1 MKMKYSMTWD
11 LDSIYEGGS
20 QSKAFRQE
28 LMELEQHIVDLKAS
42 LLKTDALQAEQ
53 LAAQTENLQYILL
66 GLRQAESFVSC
77 LMAQNMFDEEAVA
90 LNDRVAQLNASFTKL
105 LTVFDNRLRELSDMS
120 WDDMLK
126 LPALQE
132 VAFNLTERRELAK
145 KKMSPELEAL
155 AADLAI
161 DGYHGW
167 GDFYNTIVAR
177 TNFVSVNEQGEQMTL
192 SAGQMANKLSE
203 GDRSIRSEAFQTWEK
218 GWEEQADFCAD
229 TLNRIAGFRLKWYQN
244 RKWESFLEEPL
255 QMNRMSKETLDAMWQ
270 AVEKGKALLVP
281 YFERK
286 AKLFGVDKLD
296 WHDVEA
302 PLSTSA
308 ATMNFDEGAK
318 FIIDKF
324 AGFSEELAKF
334 AEMAFEQRWIE
345 AEDRPGKRPGG
356 FCTSLPKSGQTRIFM
371 TYSGTASNVS
381 TLAHELGHAYHQ
393 HVMNDM
399 PALTQEYAMNV
410 AETASTFAEL
420 IVSDQAL
427 KEATDKAEQL
437 AIVED
442 KIQRAVA
449 FYMNIHAR
457 FIFESAFYEARQA
470 GPVPAK
476 ELNRMMVEAQ
486 KQAFNGLLGQY
497 HPHFW
502 AAKLHF
508 YLTDVPFYNFPY
520 TFGYLFSAG
529 IYKLAARQGPKFIG
543 AYDALLRDTGR
554 LTVEQLALEH
564 LQTDLTKAAFWDDA
578 VELVQEDVKLFL
590 QLTE

>member
-1 MKMKYSMTWD
+1 MLKYSMKWD
-11 LDSIYEGGS
+11 LDSLYEGGS
-20 QSKAFRQE
+20 QSKQFQQE
-28 LMELEQHIVDLKAS
+28 LTELERHILELKVSIKQTNSLQSEQLIAQTNTLQHILFS
-42 LLKTDALQAEQ
+42 
-53 LAAQTENLQYILL
+53 
-66 GLRQAESFVSC
+66 LRQSESFVSC
-77 LMAQNMFDEEAVA
+77 LMAQNMFDEGAVQ
-90 LNDRVAQLNASFTKL
+90 LNARVAQLSAAFIGV
-105 LTVFDNRLRELSDMS
+105 LTLFDNSLRELSDES
-120 WDDMLK
+120 WNAL
-126 LPALQE
+126 LSTPELQE
-132 VAFNLTERRELAK
+132 IAFNLSERRELAK

-177 TNFVSVNEQGEQMTL
+177 MNFETTDHKGKQIMV
-192 SAGQMANKLSE
+192 SAGQMSNLLSE
-203 GDRSIRSEAFQTWEK
+203 GDRKLRSEAFQKWEA
-218 GWEEQADFCAD
+218 GWEANGDLCAD
-229 TLNRIAGFRLKWYQN
+229 TLNRISGFRLKWYQN
-244 RKWESFLEEPL
+244 RQWESFLDEPL
-255 QMNRMSKETLDAMWQ
+255 QMNRMKKETLDAMWL
-270 AVEKGKALLVP
+270 AVEKGKNLLIP
-281 YFERK
+281 YLERK
-286 AKLFGVDKLD
+286 AALLGVDKLD

-302 PLSTSA
+302 PLGSA
-308 ATMNFDEGAK
+308 SATMTFEEGAE
-318 FIIDKF
+318 FIIKKF
-324 AGFSEELAKF
+324 AGFSEKLASF
-334 AEMAFEQRWIE
+334 AQMAFEKQWIE

-356 FCTSLPKSGQTRIFM
+356 FCTSLPKSKETRIFM

-437 AIVED
+437 SIVED

-457 FIFESAFYEARQA
+457 FIFESAFYEARQE
-470 GPVPAK
+470 GPLTAK
-476 ELNRMMVEAQ
+476 ELNALMVSAQ
-486 KQAFNGLLGQY
+486 EKAFKGLLGQY

-529 IYKLAARQGPKFIG
+529 LYKRALQEGASFID
-543 AYDALLRDTGR
+543 AYDALLCDTGR
-554 LTVEQLALEH
+554 LTVEELAEKH
-564 LQTDLTKAAFWDDA
+564 LQTDLTSTVFWDEA
-578 VELVQEDVKLFL
+578 VSLVEEDVNLFL